1 MTTKQLTRF
10 AVFNDEEEDESDSE
24 RYQSR
29 DPTAE
34 EHSRHRQEATDHT
47 QPFVVILFSKVS
59 FHLHE
64 AWLGEINQYTL
75 NVGRHPIGW
84 IKSTW
89 NVEKLI
95 KA

>member
-1 MTTKQLTRF
+1 MMTTKQLTRF

-64 AWLGEINQYTL
+64 A
-75 NVGRHPIGW
+75 
-84 IKSTW
+84 
-89 NVEKLI
+89 
-95 KA
+95 